1 MSVVGRIVLE
11 ISKSKKTCE
20 MKTKVKKGEFLEI
33 SVMVGRSKMFVATRT
48 HTTLGRTLFS

>member
-20 MKTKVKKGEFLEI
+20 MKTKVKKGEFLEM